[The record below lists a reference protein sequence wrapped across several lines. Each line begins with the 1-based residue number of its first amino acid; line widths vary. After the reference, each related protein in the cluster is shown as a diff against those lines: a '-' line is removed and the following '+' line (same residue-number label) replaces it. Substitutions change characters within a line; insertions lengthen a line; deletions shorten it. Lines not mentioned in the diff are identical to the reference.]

1 MIVASAP
8 GASPA
13 PSIRQAGR
21 VSDSEVSAGRI
32 QRLRHELRDEQI
44 WVPED
49 PELADLLFAELDYA
63 RHPHAHEGT
72 APRYGALIATG
83 QRPTSIVEPVSFID
97 VGPVPLGVLRR
108 LADGRSSFV
117 VRAVG
122 SGDRLACFERTR
134 EFESSAMHLALA
146 TGAYVVQRLG
156 QGWVRLTTLEGI
168 ATWDGIRWAKKP
180 LSVRIAERIAPTLP
194 GAEPT
199 LLANLVEFSTH
210 WLGAGRVGAAIVW
223 RLDGDARELGGL
235 GFASAVEI
243 PPLDLTDR
251 THFAPLLNALSQ
263 YDRAALVDANGCVVV
278 VGVHLQSSERSR
290 RDIGPFRGTR
300 HTSAL
305 RFSADVPNAVVFIVS
320 SGGALTVARN
330 GRRLDTD

>member
-1 MIVASAP
+1 M
-8 GASPA
+8 
-13 PSIRQAGR
+13 
-21 VSDSEVSAGRI
+21 SDSEVSAGRI

-49 PELADLLFAELDYA
+49 PDLADLLFAELDYA

-72 APRYGALIATG
+72 APRYGALIATR
-83 QRPTSIVEPVSFID
+83 QQPTSIVEPVSFID
-97 VGPVPLGVLRR
+97 VGTVPLDVLRR

-122 SGDRLACFERTR
+122 SGDRLMCFDRTR
-134 EFESSAMHLALA
+134 EFESSAVHLAIA
-146 TGAYVVQRLG
+146 TGAFVVQRLG
-156 QGWVRLTTLEGI
+156 QGWVRLTTLDGI

-180 LSVRIAERIAPTLP
+180 LSVRIAECIAPTLP
-194 GAEPT
+194 GADPAV
-199 LLANLVEFSTH
+199 LANLVEFSTH

-235 GFASAVEI
+235 GFGSAVEI

-263 YDRAALVDANGCVVV
+263 YDRAALDRRQRVRRDGRGAPAEFGTIAPRHRAVPRDPP
-278 VGVHLQSSERSR
+278 HLGTAVLRRRAERRRVRRVLGRRTDGRTERST
-290 RDIGPFRGTR
+290 PR
-300 HTSAL
+300 HRLRPRVVSAWAC
-305 RFSADVPNAVVFIVS
+305 S
-320 SGGALTVARN
+320 
-330 GRRLDTD
+330 

>member
-1 MIVASAP
+1 MIAASAP
-8 GASPA
+8 GASLTR
-13 PSIRQAGR
+13 SIRQAGR

-49 PELADLLFAELDYA
+49 PDLADLLFAELDYA

-83 QRPTSIVEPVSFID
+83 QRPTSIVEPVSFIESAPSPWAFF
-97 VGPVPLGVLRR
+97 VAWPTGGR
-108 LADGRSSFV
+108 RSSCAPSV
-117 VRAVG
+117 PAIAWRASSAPASSSPPRCTWRSPPARSWCSGSVRAGCDSPRSRESPRGTG
-122 SGDRLACFERTR
+122 SGGPRSR
-134 EFESSAMHLALA
+134 SASASPSA
-146 TGAYVVQRLG
+146 S
-156 QGWVRLTTLEGI
+156 
-168 ATWDGIRWAKKP
+168 P
-180 LSVRIAERIAPTLP
+180 PTLP
-194 GAEPT
+194 GAEPA

-278 VGVHLQSSERSR
+278 GRGAPSEL
-290 RDIGPFRGTR
+290 G
-300 HTSAL
+300 
-305 RFSADVPNAVVFIVS
+305 
-320 SGGALTVARN
+320 TVAPRAS
-330 GRRLDTD
+330 GRSAGPVTRRRCGSPPTCRTPSCSSCPRAAR

>member
-1 MIVASAP
+1 MIAASAP
-8 GASPA
+8 GALPT

-49 PELADLLFAELDYA
+49 PDLADLLFAELDYA

-117 VRAVG
+117 V
-122 SGDRLACFERTR
+122 
-134 EFESSAMHLALA
+134 
-146 TGAYVVQRLG
+146 QRLG

-194 GAEPT
+194 GAEP
-199 LLANLVEFSTH
+199 A
-210 WLGAGRVGAAIVW
+210 
-223 RLDGDARELGGL
+223 
-235 GFASAVEI
+235 
-243 PPLDLTDR
+243 
-251 THFAPLLNALSQ
+251 
-263 YDRAALVDANGCVVV
+263 
-278 VGVHLQSSERSR
+278 
-290 RDIGPFRGTR
+290 
-300 HTSAL
+300 
-305 RFSADVPNAVVFIVS
+305 
-320 SGGALTVARN
+320 
-330 GRRLDTD
+330 